1 MTGYILMAAFLATV
15 AILGGV
21 IYAATRLLHADHALR
36 LKVDK
41 FAAWARANPRL
52 LEKRLKLTAFTLL
65 MLFFIAITLIYS

>member
-21 IYAATRLLHADHALR
+21 LYAATRILPDDHALR
-36 LKVDK
+36 LKVDE

-52 LEKRLKLTAFTLL
+52 LEKRLKLTAFTVLI
-65 MLFFIAITLIYS
+65 LFFLAITLIYS